1 MSEIDELRARVAQAC
16 RVLGALG
23 LAKGATGHASARL
36 PGTDRVFIRA
46 RGPGELGVRFTTTE
60 QVVEVGLDGKLV
72 HVNDQ
77 GLEAPLE
84 VFIHTALYKARPE
97 VQAVVHVHPL
107 PVVLFTIC
115 RKPLLPL
122 YGAYDPSSAKLAFKG
137 IPTYPRSILCDTPER
152 GDELAAAMGKSD
164 CCMMRGHG
172 VSTAGVNVEE
182 AALTAIHLT
191 NPTFKADVTTAFAPI
206 SMIEDRP
213 ILFAATTSKPYK
225 NFAELIDYARKN
237 PGALNYAAGGTS
249 DAIGAAW
256 LFQLAGI
263 KAELVRFQGG
273 APAVAATAAGSTDL
287 TLTFMAQVKGHVD
300 AGRMRAMA
308 ITGPKRVAS
317 MPNVP
322 AVAEMF
328 PGYAWTS
335 FTGLLAPAGTPRPV
349 IDKLN
354 QAVRKSLED
363 AEVKKMLEA
372 QDTVPTPSTPEEY
385 GQYIARIR
393 STFTRIAQ
401 EAKVVM

>member
-1 MSEIDELRARVAQAC
+1 MENSVLKS
-16 RVLGALG
+16 RVLSVTLVSACTMLLAAPQLAKAQDAFPDKTVTIIQPLAAGGPTDVIGRIVAKGMTTALG
-23 LAKGATGHASARL
+23 K
-36 PGTDRVFIRA
+36 PV
-46 RGPGELGVRFTTTE
+46 
-60 QVVEVGLDGKLV
+60 VVENRPGASGQIAYEYVINAKPDGYTL
-72 HVNDQ
+72 
-77 GLEAPLE
+77 
-84 VFIHTALYKARPE
+84 IHGSL
-97 VQAVVHVHPL
+97 
-107 PVVLFTIC
+107 
-115 RKPLLPL
+115 
-122 YGAYDPSSAKLAFKG
+122 G
-137 IPTYPRSILCDTPER
+137 I
-152 GDELAAAMGKSD
+152 
-164 CCMMRGHG
+164 
-172 VSTAGVNVEE
+172 
-182 AALTAIHLT
+182 TAIHLT

>member
-1 MSEIDELRARVAQAC
+1 MAFSVLKSRV
-16 RVLGALG
+16 VSGALFG
-23 LAKGATGHASARL
+23 ACTLALAVPQVAMAQDAFPDRTITIIQPLAAGGPTDVIGRIVAKGMTTA
-36 PGTDRVFIRA
+36 
-46 RGPGELGVRFTTTE
+46 LGKPV
-60 QVVEVGLDGKLV
+60 VVENRPGASGQIAYEYVINSKPDGYTL
-72 HVNDQ
+72 
-77 GLEAPLE
+77 
-84 VFIHTALYKARPE
+84 IHGSL
-97 VQAVVHVHPL
+97 
-107 PVVLFTIC
+107 
-115 RKPLLPL
+115 
-122 YGAYDPSSAKLAFKG
+122 G
-137 IPTYPRSILCDTPER
+137 I
-152 GDELAAAMGKSD
+152 
-164 CCMMRGHG
+164 
-172 VSTAGVNVEE
+172 
-182 AALTAIHLT
+182 TAIHLT

-225 NFAELIDYARKN
+225 NFAEMIDYARKN
-237 PGALNYAAGGTS
+237 PGTLNYAAGGTS

-256 LFQLAGI
+256 LFQLAGV

-273 APAVAATAAGSTDL
+273 APAVAATAAGTTDL
-287 TLTFMAQVKGHVD
+287 TLTFMAQIKAHVD
-300 AGRMRAMA
+300 AGRMRPMA

-335 FTGLLAPAGTPRPV
+335 FTGLLAPGGTPRPV

-363 AEVKKMLEA
+363 PEVKKLLDA
-372 QDTVPTPSTPEEY
+372 QDTTPTPSTPEEY

>member
-1 MSEIDELRARVAQAC
+1 MKHHTPTSRHLS
-16 RVLGALG
+16 GALVG
-23 LAKGATGHASARL
+23 ACALLLAL
-36 PGTDRVFIRA
+36 P
-46 RGPGELGVRFTTTE
+46 
-60 QVVEVGLDGKLV
+60 Q
-72 HVNDQ
+72 
-77 GLEAPLE
+77 
-84 VFIHTALYKARPE
+84 
-97 VQAVVHVHPL
+97 
-107 PVVLFTIC
+107 
-115 RKPLLPL
+115 
-122 YGAYDPSSAKLAFKG
+122 
-137 IPTYPRSILCDTPER
+137 
-152 GDELAAAMGKSD
+152 LAAAQDAFPDKTITI
-164 CCMMRGHG
+164 
-172 VSTAGVNVEE
+172 VQPLAAGGPTDVIGRIVAKGMT
-182 AALTAIHLT
+182 AALGKPVVVENRTGASGQIAYEYVLSQKADGYTLIHASLGITAIHLT

-213 ILFAATTSKPYK
+213 VLFAATTSKPYK

-263 KAELVRFQGG
+263 KGELVRFQGG
-273 APAVAATAAGSTDL
+273 APAVTATAAGTTDL
-287 TLTFMAQVKGHVD
+287 TLTFMAQIKGHVD
-300 AGRMRAMA
+300 SGRLRPIAV
-308 ITGPKRVAS
+308 TGPKRAAS

-363 AEVKKMLEA
+363 AEVKKLLEA

>member
-1 MSEIDELRARVAQAC
+1 MKHRTPTSSHLS
-16 RVLGALG
+16 GALVG
-23 LAKGATGHASARL
+23 ACALLLASPQVATAQDAFPDRTITIVQPLAAGGPTDVIGRIVAKGMTAALGKPVVVENRTGASGQIAYEYVLSQKADGYTLIHAS
-36 PGTDRVFIRA
+36 
-46 RGPGELGVRFTTTE
+46 LG
-60 QVVEVGLDGKLV
+60 
-72 HVNDQ
+72 
-77 GLEAPLE
+77 
-84 VFIHTALYKARPE
+84 I
-97 VQAVVHVHPL
+97 
-107 PVVLFTIC
+107 
-115 RKPLLPL
+115 
-122 YGAYDPSSAKLAFKG
+122 
-137 IPTYPRSILCDTPER
+137 
-152 GDELAAAMGKSD
+152 
-164 CCMMRGHG
+164 
-172 VSTAGVNVEE
+172 
-182 AALTAIHLT
+182 TAIHLT

-213 ILFAATTSKPYK
+213 VLFAATTSKPYK

-263 KAELVRFQGG
+263 KGELVRFQGG
-273 APAVAATAAGSTDL
+273 APAVTATAAGTTDL
-287 TLTFMAQVKGHVD
+287 TLTFMAQIKGHVD
-300 AGRMRAMA
+300 GGRLRPIAV
-308 ITGPKRVAS
+308 TGPKRAAS

-363 AEVKKMLEA
+363 AEVKKLLEA
-372 QDTVPTPSTPEEY
+372 QDTTPTPSTPEEY

>member
-1 MSEIDELRARVAQAC
+1 MKHHTPTSRNLS
-16 RVLGALG
+16 GALIG
-23 LAKGATGHASARL
+23 ACALLLASPQFAAAQDAFPDKTITIVQPLAAGGPTDVIGRIVAKGMTAALGKPVVVENRTGASGQIAYEYVLSQKADGYTLIHAS
-36 PGTDRVFIRA
+36 
-46 RGPGELGVRFTTTE
+46 LG
-60 QVVEVGLDGKLV
+60 
-72 HVNDQ
+72 
-77 GLEAPLE
+77 
-84 VFIHTALYKARPE
+84 I
-97 VQAVVHVHPL
+97 
-107 PVVLFTIC
+107 
-115 RKPLLPL
+115 
-122 YGAYDPSSAKLAFKG
+122 
-137 IPTYPRSILCDTPER
+137 
-152 GDELAAAMGKSD
+152 
-164 CCMMRGHG
+164 
-172 VSTAGVNVEE
+172 
-182 AALTAIHLT
+182 TAIHLT

-213 ILFAATTSKPYK
+213 VLFAATTSKPYK

-237 PGALNYAAGGTS
+237 PGTLNYAAGGTS

-263 KAELVRFQGG
+263 KGELVRFQGG
-273 APAVAATAAGSTDL
+273 APAVTATAAGTTDL
-287 TLTFMAQVKGHVD
+287 TLTFMAQIKGHVD
-300 AGRMRAMA
+300 SGRLRPIAV
-308 ITGPKRVAS
+308 TGPKRAAS

-363 AEVKKMLEA
+363 AEVKKLLEA